1 MPFEFASLSMSVLLC
16 NIIGFMIKITI
27 VCILT
32 DYMSVSIFLKG
43 DRTYEKIPWV
53 ETFWTIHDMVLL

>member
-16 NIIGFMIKITI
+16 NIIGIMIKIII

-43 DRTYEKIPWV
+43 DRTYEKILWV
-53 ETFWTIHDMVLL
+53 ETF